1 MQGGFIVQVFL
12 GSCSGRRSTVIME
25 CVHIYTC
32 ACVRVFEYVC
42 IMMCVCGSVCVC
54 VCLYVRVCVRVCMY
68 VRVCVCACLCKFK
81 CLFVFHY
88 NCMRRDEGG
97 KREIMYTVFHFNGKL
112 TCKFLKLR
120 TLIGP
125 QNILG
130 SLIKGRGPNRYDVY
144 ISFVLLRPA
153 RTKASIVSCLNVT
166 RS

>member
-1 MQGGFIVQVFL
+1 
-12 GSCSGRRSTVIME
+12 
-25 CVHIYTC
+25 
-32 ACVRVFEYVC
+32 
-42 IMMCVCGSVCVC
+42 MCVGLYVCVC
-54 VCLYVRVCVRVCMY
+54 VCVCVCACVYVCAC
-68 VRVCVCACLCKFK
+68 VCVCACLCKFK